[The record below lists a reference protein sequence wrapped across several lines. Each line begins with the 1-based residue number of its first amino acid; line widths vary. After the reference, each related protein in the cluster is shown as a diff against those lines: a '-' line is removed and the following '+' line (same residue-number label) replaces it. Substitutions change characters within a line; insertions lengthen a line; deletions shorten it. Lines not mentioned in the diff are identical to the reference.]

1 MKGKKKKL
9 AQNTFSLYLMNIVKL
24 IFPLFTLP
32 YLTRVL
38 STNTYG
44 VVTYVKALIVYV
56 QLILDFGFL
65 LSATKDIVS
74 ANGDK
79 KIINAI
85 IGDTIVSKI
94 FLAVIAS
101 IIYIVLTLLI
111 PLMRNNFMFSFIYL
125 CSTLLSILILD
136 FLFRGIEKM
145 NYVAIPYICAKTV
158 TLIMTFI
165 LVKGDNDILYI
176 PILDLVGNFIA
187 AMLSLFF
194 LKRLH
199 YNIEFSGIKKCL
211 INLKTSFIYFIS
223 NFATTIFGALT
234 TIIAGLYISPGE
246 IAFWG
251 ICMQLL
257 SAAKSMYNPLTNSL
271 YPYMLK
277 EKDIGIVNNISH
289 LMIFPMLVGILTV
302 LFGSNLIL
310 KLIGGAKYVGA
321 ATTLK
326 YLLPAFIFSFYS
338 MLYGWPVLGA
348 IGKVKETSYSTIFA
362 SIFQIIGL
370 ILLGVTKNFSLKTL
384 AICCSI
390 TEFILFVIRIYIVY
404 HSKDK
409 FKLRG
414 E

>member
-1 MKGKKKKL
+1 
-9 AQNTFSLYLMNIVKL
+9 
-24 IFPLFTLP
+24 
-32 YLTRVL
+32 
-38 STNTYG
+38 
-44 VVTYVKALIVYV
+44 
-56 QLILDFGFL
+56 
-65 LSATKDIVS
+65 
-74 ANGDK
+74 
-79 KIINAI
+79 
-85 IGDTIVSKI
+85 
-94 FLAVIAS
+94 
-101 IIYIVLTLLI
+101 
-111 PLMRNNFMFSFIYL
+111 
-125 CSTLLSILILD
+125 
-136 FLFRGIEKM
+136 
-145 NYVAIPYICAKTV
+145 
-158 TLIMTFI
+158 
-165 LVKGDNDILYI
+165 
-176 PILDLVGNFIA
+176 
-187 AMLSLFF
+187 MLF

-370 ILLGVTKNFSLKTL
+370 ILLEVTKNFSLKTL